1 MTVRSLIALL
11 SVVLFVSACAGML
24 RRAAI
29 DQERVLAAAGFRM
42 KLANTPERR
51 MQSLRRLI
59 SMTDNSARLGRRE
72 QNIRR
77 LSFFLFLFDC
87 WPTGGIFS
95 PHLPI
100 LSATA
105 GFCAQPRLSFRIDP
119 SKCRPPLLK
128 LLKRPGLI

>member
-51 MQSLRRLI
+51 MHLLK
-59 SMTDNSARLGRRE
+59 
-72 QNIRR
+72 
-77 LSFFLFLFDC
+77 
-87 WPTGGIFS
+87 FS
-95 PHLPI
+95 PQRQLTPHTVDGQLRFVYADADYCNCVYVGSEAANQRYQKLAI
-100 LSATA
+100 EKRISEQQLAAANANQAAAMNWSAW
-105 GFCAQPRLSFRIDP
+105 GGWGPWY
-119 SKCRPPLLK
+119 
-128 LLKRPGLI
+128 